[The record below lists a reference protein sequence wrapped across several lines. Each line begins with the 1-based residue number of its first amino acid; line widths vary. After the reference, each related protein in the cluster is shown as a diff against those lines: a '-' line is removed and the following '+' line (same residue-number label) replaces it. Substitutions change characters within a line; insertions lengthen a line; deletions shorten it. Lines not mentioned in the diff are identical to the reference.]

1 MVREN
6 DLSVFAFSLSA
17 YLPARVRQWASQISE
32 QRTSLNETTPFA
44 WLFAPS
50 PSNLGFALRT
60 TCAALLA
67 LTIALWMEMD
77 SPQWAPMTAW
87 IVAQNSR
94 GQSLSKA
101 KWRLAGT
108 FIGAVAGVAYLAA
121 FPQSPWLLFP
131 ALAVG
136 AGICCGYATFLRNFR
151 SYALVLIAFTCT
163 IIVLSAANQPDNVF
177 MIALSRTTYITLG
190 ILCESGLAMLFAPRL
205 DHVAQQEILGRLQ
218 DALCG
223 ACRGMTDLLLGHQDG
238 LFRSRALLG
247 SIPSL
252 ADQTEFSDIEMGP
265 HSHAGDHARASL
277 GAIST
282 FLARGLS
289 LHIHMRAAAPL
300 PEAFQNTLQKISLLL
315 SQVPNQ
321 LMGDH
326 PVEAATSIRLVLQHH
341 RSDCLQRAVDHLVR
355 FQNLRLTNTSPTPEM
370 RDLLESRILEGA
382 LAKLLLE
389 LDVALAHFIATQHPL
404 PHDHFRFDQHPEKD
418 FTLALNNGLR
428 SAVAICIGGLLWEV
442 TAWPEGA
449 IVAMF
454 VAVTSTRFSSFENPV
469 QASNGFL
476 RGAIWAAIVSFFL
489 VFWVL
494 PQQASNE
501 TLLASLFFPMLVGG
515 LALRSPAFGGTAA
528 PYNNFLPFMVGPAN
542 HTRMD
547 EIMWLNSTPAV
558 VLGIGLGVW
567 VFRLVLPFD
576 AAAERWRLRRKLVRD
591 LRNLASSTKDFST
604 SDWIALSGG
613 RLAQII
619 RHAGTSPDPV
629 TEAYLAGAMG
639 LMTIGLVVLRLQHVL
654 TYENLPTEQAQS
666 IQHVLKT
673 ISHIHGYSLQPAQAA
688 AHALEKTL
696 QAALKEHNLS
706 THLELARAVGS
717 LEVLRHEL
725 AENATFLDIT
735 RRFHVRAPQNSHP

>member
-1 MVREN
+1 MY
-6 DLSVFAFSLSA
+6 AFSFSKR
-17 YLPARVRQWASQISE
+17 LPLRL
-32 QRTSLNETTPFA
+32 RTWIIKATDGLKGLPETAPLA
-44 WLFAPS
+44 WLVAPS
-50 PSNLGFALRT
+50 PSNLGFAVRT

-101 KWRLAGT
+101 KWRLTGT
-108 FIGAVAGVAYLAA
+108 CIGAIAGVTFLAA

-131 ALAVG
+131 SLALG
-136 AGICCGYATFLRNFR
+136 AGLCCAYATFLRNFR

-190 ILCESGLAMLFAPRL
+190 ILCESALALLFAPRL
-205 DHVAQQEILGRLQ
+205 DRVAKQEICTRLQ

-223 ACRGMTDLLLGHQDG
+223 ACRSMTDLLLGQQDG
-238 LFRSRALLG
+238 LFRSQALMG

-265 HSHAGDHARASL
+265 HSHAGDHARAAL

-282 FLARGLS
+282 FLSRGLT
-289 LHIHMRAAAPL
+289 LHIHMQAAAPL
-300 PEAFQNTLQKISLLL
+300 PDTFQTLLRKLSLLL

-321 LMGDH
+321 IKSDN
-326 PVEAATSIRLVLQHH
+326 PVGAAIAIRQEFT
-341 RSDCLQRAVDHLVR
+341 RYRTDCLQRSVDDLIA
-355 FQNLRLTNTSPTPEM
+355 FEQLRIQSDHPTQAM
-370 RDLLESRILEGA
+370 RDLLESRILEAA

-389 LDVALAHFIATQHPL
+389 LDIALAHFIATQTPVSK
-404 PHDHFRFDQHPEKD
+404 DHFRFDRHPEKD

-428 SAVAICIGGLLWEV
+428 SAAAICIGGLLWEI
-442 TAWPEGA
+442 TAWPEGST
-449 IVAMF
+449 VAMF

-469 QASNGFL
+469 QASSGFL
-476 RGAIWAAIVSFFL
+476 KGAVWAAFVSFFL

-494 PQQASNE
+494 PEQASNE

-515 LALRSPAFGGTAA
+515 LALRAPNATGTAA
-528 PYNNFLPFMVGPAN
+528 AYNNFLPFMVGPAN

-547 EIMWLNSTPAV
+547 EIMWFNTTPAV
-558 VLGIGLGVW
+558 VFGIGLGVW
-567 VFRLVLPFD
+567 AFRLVLPFD
-576 AAAERWRLRRKLVRD
+576 AAAERWRIRRKLVRD
-591 LRNLASSTKDFST
+591 LRALAASETAFST
-604 SDWIALSGG
+604 SDWIARSGG

-619 RHAGTSPDPV
+619 RHAGSKPDAV

-639 LMTIGLVVLRLQHVL
+639 LMSVGLLVLRLHHVL
-654 TYENLPTEQAQS
+654 AYKDLPPELAQPLRA
-666 IQHVLKT
+666 VLHA
-673 ISHIHGYSLQPAQAA
+673 IAHLRGYSLTPAQTASD
-688 AHALEKTL
+688 ALEKL
-696 QAALKEHNLS
+696 LAATLKEKNLS
-706 THLELARAVGS
+706 THLELTRAVSS
-717 LEVLRHEL
+717 LEVMRKEL
-725 AENATFLDIT
+725 AQNAVFLDTT
-735 RRFHVRAPQNSHP
+735 RRFHVPSAQKIP